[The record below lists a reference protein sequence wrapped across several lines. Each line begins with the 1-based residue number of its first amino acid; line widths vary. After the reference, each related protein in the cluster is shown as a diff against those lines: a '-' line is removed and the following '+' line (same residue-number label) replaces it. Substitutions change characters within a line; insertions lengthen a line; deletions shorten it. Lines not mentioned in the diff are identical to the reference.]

1 MQQKRDPAAGMA
13 ILAFMFGVAC
23 LYLWLPLG
31 PPSLVS
37 AAGTPT
43 MAAVGAILVQ
53 TPFAVEPPQ
62 APAPT
67 DVPLP
72 PAPRL
77 AGPVTAYAAPDGATI
92 GPIEAGRAYRVI
104 ARSGAGWAQI
114 DAAGSGVVWVRA
126 DASLDLASAPDLAT
140 PVPPPTSAPP
150 MRQIIYIEATPEPTD
165 PPQPTDPPPP
175 APTAGCPPNC
185 HKAEA
190 SGPPAASGGHPEPA
204 PQMDGGA
211 PHASFGN
218 RTNDSRGTKPTDLYQ
233 TQSGALL
240 IRTATP

>member
-31 PPSLVS
+31 PPSLAT

-43 MAAVGAILVQ
+43 MAAVGAVLIQ
-53 TPFAVEPPQ
+53 TPFAVEPPP
-62 APAPT
+62 AAAPT

-72 PAPRL
+72 IAPRL

-92 GPIEAGRAYRVI
+92 GPIEAGRAYRVL

-140 PVPPPTSAPP
+140 PIPPPTSAPL
-150 MRQIIYIEATPEPTD
+150 RQIIYIESTPEPND

-175 APTAGCPPNC
+175 IPTAGCPPNC
-185 HKAEA
+185 HRTEA
-190 SGPPAASGGHPEPA
+190 SGPPAASGGHPEAA

-211 PHASFGN
+211 PHASFG
-218 RTNDSRGTKPTDLYQ
+218 THINDSRGTSPSDPYQ
-233 TQSGALL
+233 TQNGALL